1 MGQMESAYPDRP
13 RRRIKLEPQHQT
25 SRSLE
30 YGVRLLA
37 CFTAEQPAW
46 QVSELAD
53 EMGLGRSTAHRYAK
67 TLVALGYLEQDK
79 QSRYRLA
86 LRAGEPGS
94 AIVGTLRLEAPAAR
108 TILEDLREQTGHTV
122 SLAALDGTYALYLQR
137 FYAHGPGQFEAD
149 LQQGIGV
156 RVPVYCTAIGK
167 ALLASLS
174 ECEQRAAIASVTLE
188 REGPNTVKTK
198 RALAEQVSQA
208 REQGFAIC
216 DEEQDLGVRSIGA
229 PVPHPGRSRPLAV
242 AVTVPARA
250 GSDEEMVGRFGD
262 AVRRAAQRI

>member
-1 MGQMESAYPDRP
+1 M
-13 RRRIKLEPQHQT
+13 

-30 YGVRLLA
+30 YGVQLLA

-53 EMGLGRSTAHRYAK
+53 EIGLGRSTAHRYAK
-67 TLVALGYLEQDK
+67 TLVALGYLEQDR

-86 LRAGEPGS
+86 LRAREPGR

-122 SLAALDGTYALYLQR
+122 TLAALDGTYALYLQR
-137 FYAHGPGQFEAD
+137 LYAHGPGQFEAD

-167 ALLASLS
+167 ALLASLG
-174 ECEQRAAIASVTLE
+174 ETEQRAVIASVTLE
-188 REGPNTVKTK
+188 REGPNTVTSK
-198 RALAEQVSQA
+198 RALAEHLAQA
-208 REQGFAIC
+208 RAEGFAIC
-216 DEEQDLGVRSIGA
+216 DEEQDLGVRSIA
-229 PVPHPGRSRPLAV
+229 AAIPHPGRSRPLAV
-242 AVTVPARA
+242 SVTVPARVYTV
-250 GSDEEMVGRFGD
+250 DEMVERFG
-262 AVRRAAQRI
+262 AWVRAAAERI

>member
-1 MGQMESAYPDRP
+1 MDSVYPDQP
-13 RRRIKLEPQHQT
+13 RRRIKLEPQQQT

-30 YGVRLLA
+30 YGVQLLA

-53 EMGLGRSTAHRYAK
+53 EVGLGRSTAHRYAK
-67 TLVALGYLEQDK
+67 TLVALGYLEQDR

-86 LRAGEPGS
+86 LRAGEPGR
-94 AIVGTLRLEAPAAR
+94 AVVGTLRLEAPAAR

-122 SLAALDGTYALYLQR
+122 TLAALDGTYALYLQR

-167 ALLASLS
+167 ALLASLD
-174 ECEQRAAIASVTLE
+174 ETEQRALIASVTLE

-198 RALAEQVSQA
+198 RALAEQLAQV
-208 REQGFAIC
+208 REEGFAIC
-216 DEEQDLGVRSIGA
+216 DEEQDLGVRSIA
-229 PVPHPGRSRPLAV
+229 AAIPHPGRSRPLAV
-242 AVTVPARA
+242 SVTVPARLYTV
-250 GSDEEMVGRFGD
+250 EEMVEKFGGR
-262 AVRRAAQRI
+262 VRAAAKRI

>member
-1 MGQMESAYPDRP
+1 MDSVDSNQP
-13 RRRIKLEPQHQT
+13 RRRFKLEPQPQT

-30 YGVRLLA
+30 YGVQLLA

-53 EMGLGRSTAHRYAK
+53 EVGLGRSTTHRYAK

-86 LRAGEPGS
+86 MRAGEPGR
-94 AIVGTLRLEAPAAR
+94 AVVGTIRLEAPAAR
-108 TILEDLREQTGHTV
+108 TILEDLRAETGHTV
-122 SLAALDGTYALYLQR
+122 TLAALDGTYALYLQR

-149 LQQGIGV
+149 LQQRIGV

-167 ALLASLS
+167 ALLTRLD
-174 ECEQRAAIASVTLE
+174 ETEQRAVIASVTLE

-198 RALAEQVSQA
+198 RALAEQLAHA
-208 REQGFAIC
+208 REEGFAIC
-216 DEEQDLGVRSIGA
+216 DEEQDLGVRSIA
-229 PVPHPGRSRPLAV
+229 AAIPHPGRSRPLAV
-242 AVTVPARA
+242 SVTVPARLYTVEA
-250 GSDEEMVGRFGD
+250 MMEQFGER
-262 AVRRAAQRI
+262 VRAAAKRI